1 MEDLHE
7 DNLSDDSRL
16 YNPRN
21 DECSR
26 GPLSFA
32 ELNKGG
38 PFVMCADQVDENPSP
53 TKFSVGIAATDGK
66 KPYSVRLT
74 PLEAEKIRSHN
85 NLIPSGEWASLLLW
99 IFLHEDTFEGP
110 ELRDKYRYPLVFLKG
125 VKDHNKNYLI
135 SIEYYVDH
143 FTNVLGTVEFK
154 YDDNPLISPMRWVSD
169 SVREYLILGKQIA
182 EAKRELHATKKQVDD
197 LRNQAK
203 EFLKKK
209 DESEIKTLEKMRIL
223 LNEKKQKIN
232 ELGGDADKE
241 LDFEFREDIK
251 GETTTT
257 PKKRSRSTR
266 APRQPTKSK
275 RRRAAEVSSGSEID
289 ETSPHTPNHR
299 SEVADSLLRQ
309 NAFSGRQKPWRR
321 ADSVA
326 SSQVSSPLD
335 KSTAQDKDSRYSS
348 NANGGRIQKDEEDVH
363 TDGVE
368 SDTVTEQYTED
379 E

>member
-1 MEDLHE
+1 MENLHK
-7 DNLSDDSRL
+7 SDDSRL

-38 PFVMCADQVDENPSP
+38 PFVMCADQVDKDPSP
-53 TKFSVGIAATDGK
+53 TKFSIGIAATDGK

-74 PLEAEKIRSHN
+74 PLEAENIRSHN

-110 ELRDKYRYPLVFLKG
+110 EFREKYRYPLVFLKG

-154 YDDNPLISPMRWVSD
+154 YDENPLISPMRWVSD
-169 SVREYLILGKQIA
+169 SVRENLILGKQRA
-182 EAKRELHATKKQVDD
+182 DTTKELHATKRQVDD
-197 LRNQAK
+197 LRNQIK

-209 DESEIKTLEKMRIL
+209 EESEIIILEKMRIL
-223 LNEKKQKIN
+223 LNEKKQKIH

-241 LDFEFREDIK
+241 LDFELGEDI
-251 GETTTT
+251 EESTMT

-266 APRQPTKSK
+266 APRQSTKSK

-321 ADSVA
+321 ADSVV

-348 NANGGRIQKDEEDVH
+348 NANASRIQKNEEDVH
-363 TDGVE
+363 TDNSGVE